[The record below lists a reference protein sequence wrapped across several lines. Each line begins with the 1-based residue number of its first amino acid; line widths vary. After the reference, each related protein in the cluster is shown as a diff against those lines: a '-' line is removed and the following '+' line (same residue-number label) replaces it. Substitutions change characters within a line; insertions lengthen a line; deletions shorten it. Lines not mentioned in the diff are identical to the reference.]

1 MSHESA
7 AAITSP
13 IQDYLQ
19 ELHARHAALG
29 DGQVATYIPELAKAN
44 PDWFGICLVTTEGH
58 VYEVGDSRQPF
69 TIQSISKPFV
79 YGLAL
84 EDNTRA
90 EVMKKISVE
99 PTGEAFN
106 AISLEPGTGRPRN
119 PMINAGA
126 IAAAGL
132 IAGKDAQTKLRR
144 MLEMFSLYVG
154 HEVTIDESVYGSEST
169 TGHRNRAIGHMLR
182 NFDILTEAPEPVVDL
197 YFKQCSISVTC
208 RDLGVMAATLANH
221 GVNPVTGRQAIRGE
235 YVESVLSVMGSCGMY
250 DYAGEWLYRVGM
262 PAKSGVA
269 GGVIAVL
276 PGQLGIGVFS
286 PLLDN
291 HYNSVRGLKVCDD
304 LSRHFDLHLFNTP
317 HANKSVIRLK
327 FTAAE
332 VNSNRIRTAQEAEI
346 LRTHGRTIQVIQLQ
360 GNLALSTAEVVVH
373 DVMASVAGLSVVL
386 LDLKHVLSINESA
399 SRLFHQ
405 LLFKLQEQGT
415 QLVFTNTAR
424 MTQLRRFMKLKMKE
438 QFDQLF
444 RSFDDNDSALE
455 WCENRLLAEKMGSS
469 VAERTLK
476 AVDYQLLAGL
486 NPEEIAAVQACL
498 ERRKFQPGDVII
510 PFGAQAGE
518 LYFLN
523 RGTTSAT
530 LPKANGSTK
539 RLGTF
544 SSGMVF
550 GEMALLDESPRSA
563 TVTAD
568 TEVECDLL
576 TIPAFK
582 RLGENHPH
590 IVQVMMRNLA
600 LGLSRN
606 LKKRNQEFSVFDY

>member
-1 MSHESA
+1 MSHVA
-7 AAITSP
+7 AAATNSP

-58 VYEVGDSRQPF
+58 VYEVGDSRQYF

-90 EVMKKISVE
+90 EVLKKISVE

-132 IAGKDAQTKLRR
+132 IAGRDAATKQRR
-144 MLEMFSLYVG
+144 MLEMFSAYVG
-154 HEVTIDESVYGSEST
+154 REVSIDEEVYKSESA

-182 NFDILTEAPEPVVDL
+182 NFDILTETPEPVVDL
-197 YFKQCSISVTC
+197 YFKQCSVSITC

-221 GVNPVTGRQAIRGE
+221 GVNPITGKQAIRGE

-286 PLLDN
+286 PLLDS
-291 HYNSVRGLKVCDD
+291 HYNSVRGLKACDD
-304 LSRHFDLHLFNTP
+304 LSRDFDLHLFNTP
-317 HANKSVIRLK
+317 HASKSVIRLT
-327 FTAAE
+327 FSAAR
-332 VNSNRIRTAQEAEI
+332 VNSNRIRTPEEAHV
-346 LRTHGRTIQVIQLQ
+346 LHTHGHSIRIVQLQ
-360 GNLALSTAEVVVH
+360 GNLVLSTAEVVVH
-373 DVMASVAGLSVVL
+373 DVMESITDTSVVL
-386 LDLKHVLSINESA
+386 LDFKHVLSIDESA
-399 SRLFHQ
+399 IRLLHQ
-405 LLFKLQEQGT
+405 LLLKLHAQGI
-415 QLVFTNTAR
+415 QLAFTNTSR
-424 MTQLRRFMKLKMKE
+424 TPQFRRLFKLKLRG
-438 QFDQLF
+438 QFESLF
-444 RSFDDNDSALE
+444 RSFEDNDSALE
-455 WCENRLLAEKMGSS
+455 WCENRLLAQRLDG
-469 VAERTLK
+469 VAAERVAGVSAYELLDGLSPQEV
-476 AVDYQLLAGL
+476 AV
-486 NPEEIAAVQACL
+486 VQTNL
-498 ERRKFQPGDVII
+498 ERCKFQPGQEII
-510 PFGAQAGE
+510 RFGDEASE
-518 LYFLN
+518 MYFIS
-523 RGTTSAT
+523 RGSTSAT
-530 LPKANGSTK
+530 LPKANGSTR

-544 SSGMVF
+544 SAGMAF
-550 GEMALLDESPRSA
+550 GEMGLLDESPRSA

-568 TEVECDLL
+568 TEVECDVLK
-576 TIPAFK
+576 IVDFK
-582 RLGENHPH
+582 HLGESHPR
-590 IVQVMMRNLA
+590 IIQIMLRNLA
-600 LGLSRN
+600 RSLSRN

>member
-1 MSHESA
+1 MSNESA
-7 AAITSP
+7 VIESP

-19 ELHARHAALG
+19 EIHSRHSTLR

-44 PDWFGICLVTTEGH
+44 PDWFGICLVTADGH
-58 VYEVGDSRQPF
+58 IYEVGDSRQHF

-90 EVMKKISVE
+90 EVLKKISVE

-132 IAGKDAQTKLRR
+132 VAGKEPQTRLRR
-144 MLEMFSLYVG
+144 MLEMFSLYAG
-154 HEVTIDESVYGSEST
+154 EDVTIDESVYQSESQ

-182 NFDILTEAPEPVVDL
+182 NFDILTEPPEPVVDL
-197 YFKQCSISVTC
+197 YFKQCSVSVSC
-208 RDLGVMAATLANH
+208 RHLGIMAATLANH
-221 GVNPVTGRQAIRGE
+221 GVNPLTGKQAIRGE

-286 PLLDN
+286 PLLDS
-291 HYNSVRGLKVCDD
+291 HGNSVRGLKVCDD

-317 HANKSVIRLK
+317 HESKSVIRLK
-327 FTAAE
+327 FTAAD
-332 VNSNRIRTAQEAEI
+332 VNSNCVRTSEEAET
-346 LRTHGRTIQVIQLQ
+346 LRAHGHCIQIIQLQ

-373 DVMASVAGLSVVL
+373 DVMASPKGVSVVL
-386 LDLKHVLSINESA
+386 LDFKHVLSINESA
-399 SRLFHQ
+399 MRLLHQ
-405 LLFKLQEQGT
+405 LLLKLEVQHI
-415 QLVFTNTAR
+415 QLVFTNAAH
-424 MTQLRRFMKLKMKE
+424 MPSLRRYMKIKMKE

-444 RSFDDNDSALE
+444 RSFDDNDAALE
-455 WCENRLLAEKMGSS
+455 SCENRLLAEKLGS
-469 VAERTLK
+469 ARTAR
-476 AVDYQLLAGL
+476 AVGTADYQLLAGL
-486 NPEEIAAVQACL
+486 ESKEIAAVEACFT
-498 ERRKFQPGDVII
+498 RRQFQPGEVILS
-510 PFGAQAGE
+510 FGAKAGE
-518 LYFLN
+518 LYFLA
-523 RGTTSAT
+523 RGCASAT
-530 LPKANGSTK
+530 LSRSNGTTK

-544 SSGMVF
+544 SPGMVF

-563 TVTAD
+563 TVTAETD
-568 TEVECDLL
+568 VDCDLL
-576 TIPAFK
+576 KIQDFK
-582 RLGENHPH
+582 QLGESHPR
-590 IVQVMMRNLA
+590 IALIMMRNLA
-600 LGLSRN
+600 LVLSRN
-606 LKKRNQEFSVFDY
+606 LKKRNQEFSVFNY